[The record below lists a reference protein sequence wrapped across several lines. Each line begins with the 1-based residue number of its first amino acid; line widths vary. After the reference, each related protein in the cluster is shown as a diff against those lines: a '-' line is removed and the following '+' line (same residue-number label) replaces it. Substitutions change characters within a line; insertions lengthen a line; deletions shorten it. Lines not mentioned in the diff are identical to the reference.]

1 MSDIQVRPA
10 GAERRYEIT
19 VDGVLAGFAEYQ
31 EEDGR
36 TLFTHTEVFPEFG
49 GRGLA
54 GVLAE
59 KALTSEHEQGR
70 TLVPLC
76 PFIAGWLRK
85 HPDFPGQVE
94 WPEQS

>member
-1 MSDIQVRPA
+1 MSDIEVRDSA
-10 GAERRYEIT
+10 AEHRYEIT
-19 VDGVLAGFAEYQ
+19 VAGVLAGFAEYEQ
-31 EEDGR
+31 RDGR

-59 KALTSEHEQGR
+59 QALGAEHGHGR
-70 TLVPLC
+70 TVVPLC

-85 HPDFPGQVE
+85 HPDFPVAVQ